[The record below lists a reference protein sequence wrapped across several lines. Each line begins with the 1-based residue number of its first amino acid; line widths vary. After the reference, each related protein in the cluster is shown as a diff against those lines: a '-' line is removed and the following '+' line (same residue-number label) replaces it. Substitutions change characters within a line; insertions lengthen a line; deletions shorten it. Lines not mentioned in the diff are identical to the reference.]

1 MVMKKILGFTLA
13 EIMIVLVVIGVLSAI
28 LLPVAINSTPNED
41 VMKFKKGH
49 NALLSAIRELVNSD
63 KYYLDGDLGIRAN
76 GDRIDGTHDGDK
88 VYLCNSIAEMMSVN
102 EVNCA
107 DKDGTSSSSR
117 GTAQAELVQTKYD
130 TVENMKPKLDDYCLE
145 TASSIGAEITTSD
158 DIIYYQISP
167 ENPFG
172 VLWMVGD
179 MHKDGCYYAFGEEA
193 CKTSVRLFS
202 PPNGPIYHQD
212 GNGFDRVYKVFCMD
226 IDGIDNGE
234 DPFGYG
240 IRADGKVL
248 FGARAEQWLQKSIQE
263 KE

>member
-1 MVMKKILGFTLA
+1 MKKFLGFTLA

-76 GDRIDGTHDGDK
+76 GVPVDSATFFCETLADVINAKSVTCSDVDEGVTYAHVHIATVNGVNNTQQLK
-88 VYLCNSIAEMMSVN
+88 VALDERC
-102 EVNCA
+102 
-107 DKDGTSSSSR
+107 K
-117 GTAQAELVQTKYD
+117 KYKK
-130 TVENMKPKLDDYCLE
+130 N
-145 TASSIGAEITTSD
+145 EITTND
-158 DIIYYQISP
+158 EIDFYQVSP
-167 ENPFG
+167 AHHFYCNYNSNG
-172 VLWMVGD
+172 
-179 MHKDGCYYAFGEEA
+179 K
-193 CKTSVRLFS
+193 RLFGNPGNWNDTS
-202 PPNGPIYHQD
+202 NYDSD
-212 GNGFDRVYKVFCMD
+212 GNLVSYTVNSPFDLIYKVFCMD

-240 IRADGKVL
+240 IRADGKFL
-248 FGARAEQWLQKSIQE
+248 FSVRVDEWLQKSIQE